1 MQLGFQSSAISFQ
14 TLFLIVC
21 ATFLYMGCEPSFD
34 PIKQN
39 DRHFSVFGYLN
50 ASADTQ
56 YVRIE
61 KLRDG
66 MAADTPLDLEAKVT
80 LTNVTSNQTVTLQDS
95 VYEYYLQG
103 KAHNFYTT
111 MEISPNQKY
120 RLEVNGEEG
129 NSSAELEI
137 PDAFPKPEVLDTSK
151 FQTIL
156 KVKGIKRLVGI
167 KTIYQT
173 CQNCSCDETIRYTY
187 SNLKDTLYMDDGSVK
202 AEIDLLEEK
211 KKIFLNY
218 PENKDYSILRY
229 DVVVAAG
236 MPSWPNYADLD
247 PEEVIL
253 PDVATN
259 VNNGVGYLGGIV
271 TDTLNVIDSCTRV
284 ATDSF

>member
-1 MQLGFQSSAISFQ
+1 MQLGFRYSAISFQ
-14 TLFLIVC
+14 TLLLIVC
-21 ATFLYMGCEPSFD
+21 VIFLYTGCDPSFEAV
-34 PIKQN
+34 KQN

-66 MAADTPLDLEAKVT
+66 MPGDTPSDLEAKVS
-80 LTNVTSNQTVTLQDS
+80 LTNVTTNQTVTMQDS
-95 VYEYYLQG
+95 VYEYYLRG

-111 MEISPNQKY
+111 MDVSPNQKY
-120 RLEVNGEEG
+120 RLKVNGEGG

-137 PDAFPKPEVLDTSK
+137 PEAFPKPEVLESSK
-151 FQTIL
+151 FQTIF
-156 KVKGIKRLVGI
+156 KMQGINRLVGI

-173 CQNCSCDETIRYTY
+173 CQNCFCNQTIRFAY
-187 SNLKDTLYMDDGSVK
+187 SHLQDTLHMDDGSVK

-229 DVVVAAG
+229 DVVVASG
-236 MPSWPNYADLD
+236 MPNWPNYADLD
-247 PEEVIL
+247 PEEAIL
-253 PDVATN
+253 PNVATN
-259 VNNGVGYLGGIV
+259 VNNGVGYIGGIV
-271 TDTLNVIDSCTRV
+271 TDTLTMIDTCTRV
-284 ATDSF
+284 ATAGF

>member
-1 MQLGFQSSAISFQ
+1 MQLGSQDSTISFQ
-14 TLFLIVC
+14 LILFIVC
-21 ATFLYMGCEPSFD
+21 TALLNTGCDPSFN

-39 DRHFSVFGYLN
+39 DRYFSVFGYLN

-66 MAADTPLDLEAKVT
+66 MPGETPSDLEAKIT
-80 LTNVTSNQTVTLQDS
+80 LTNVATNQTVTMQDS

-111 MEISPNQKY
+111 MDINPNQKY

-137 PDAFPKPEVLDTSK
+137 PDAFSKPEVLDNSK

-156 KVKGIKRLVGI
+156 KMQGIKRLVGI

-173 CQNCSCDETIRYTY
+173 CQTCSCDETIRYTY

-271 TDTLNVIDSCTRV
+271 SDTLNMIDTCTRV
-284 ATDSF
+284 ATASF